1 MKILHLIYDHINN
14 PWIGGGGAIR
24 VHELYKRLSQKGHI
38 ITIVSGKYP
47 HVKNYE
53 EGNLTLHFVG
63 IDNNYILSTFSYA
76 CYANK
81 IIKKHIEKYDIV
93 IEDFAPW
100 NPVFSYKY
108 NYKVPVVL
116 QIQNYIGRE
125 LIKRYA
131 IFGLPFYFI
140 EKYYPLKFK
149 QVIIVNDIL
158 RIRYKLPQSVFISNG
173 IDDNLLMENITYN
186 NGTYIG
192 FIGRID
198 FYQKGLDILL
208 SQNLGLYIK
217 ICGVGKRKDMKRL
230 NECLSRNKYF
240 VYLGYITGQNKVNF
254 IKGAKFFV
262 LPSRFEAQPLTILE
276 AAALGRPLIVSDIA
290 ELRYVTD
297 NGFGISF
304 KSEDEKDLEQK
315 IKYLWSNDKMVEE
328 MGRKGREFAK
338 NYTWD
343 RIAEEYERF
352 LITVKEGKHPS

>member
-1 MKILHLIYDHINN
+1 MRIIHFIYDHINN
-14 PWIGGGGAIR
+14 AWIGGGGAVR
-24 VHELYKRLSQKGHI
+24 VYEVYKRLSENGHK
-38 ITIVSGKYP
+38 ITVISGKYP
-47 HVKNYE
+47 GSKNYKD
-53 EGNLTLHFVG
+53 GNLEFIFVG
-63 IDNNYILSTFSYA
+63 TDRNYILSTFFYA
-76 CYANK
+76 YNAYQFL
-81 IIKKHIEKYDIV
+81 KKNYEHYDV
-93 IEDFAPW
+93 VVEDFAPW

-125 LIKRYA
+125 LVKRYA

-198 FYQKGLDILL
+198 FYQKGLDMLL
-208 SQNLGLYIK
+208 SQNLGPYIK

-240 VYLGYITGQNKVNF
+240 VYLGYITGQDKVNF

-276 AAALGRPLIVSDIA
+276 AAALGKPLIVSDIA

-297 NGFGISF
+297 NGFGIPFTSGD
-304 KSEDEKDLEQK
+304 SKDLEKK
-315 IKYLWSNDKMVEE
+315 IQYLWNNDKLIEE
-328 MGRKGREFAK
+328 MGKKGRVFAK

-343 RIAEEYERF
+343 KIAEEYERF
-352 LITVKEGKHPS
+352 LIKVKEV